1 LETHLR
7 VSRKHVYACS
17 MQVNDAYSPQTPI
30 EGVMHAFTRIGRRL
44 KAKQPG
50 DTIDHSAHIVLFA
63 LRCNGA
69 LRLSDLAGQLELDAS
84 TASRH
89 VRSLEQL
96 GLVRRSPDP
105 DDGRAFRVELTEE
118 GIEQWE
124 TSARRRMELL
134 SAAMEGWSDEDVQT
148 FERLMTRF
156 ADGVAAL
163 TEAPSS
169 AAWADKGWAA
179 VAPRLRPSGPAGRRT
194 DQDSATGGDPAGS
207 ENHDKNLESTR

>member
-1 LETHLR
+1 
-7 VSRKHVYACS
+7 
-17 MQVNDAYSPQTPI
+17 MQVNDAYTPQTPI

-50 DTIDHSAHIVLFA
+50 DTLDHSAHIVMFA

-69 LRLSDLAGQLELDAS
+69 LRLSDLAGKLELDAS

-96 GLVRRSPDP
+96 GLIRRSPDP
-105 DDGRAFRVELTEE
+105 DDGRAFRVELTEQ

-124 TSARRRMELL
+124 ASARHRMELL
-134 SAAMEGWSDEDVQT
+134 SAAMEGWSEEDVQT

-156 ADGVAAL
+156 ADGVAAR
-163 TEAPSS
+163 TDAPSS

-179 VAPRLRPSGPAGRRT
+179 VAPRLQSAAAERRT
-194 DQDSATGGDPAGS
+194 DKDSAAGSDPAAR
-207 ENHDKNLESTR
+207 ENTDNNLESTR

>member
-1 LETHLR
+1 
-7 VSRKHVYACS
+7 
-17 MQVNDAYSPQTPI
+17 MQVNDAYTPQTPI

-50 DTIDHSAHIVLFA
+50 DTIDHSAHVVLFA

-69 LRLSDLAGQLELDAS
+69 LRLSDLAARLELDAS

-105 DDGRAFRVELTEE
+105 DDGRAFRVELTEQ
-118 GIEQWE
+118 GLEQWE
-124 TSARRRMELL
+124 ASARHRMELL
-134 SAAMEGWSDEDVQT
+134 STAMEGWSEEDVQT

-156 ADGVAAL
+156 ADGVTAN

-179 VAPRLRPSGPAGRRT
+179 VAPRLQPKAPAERST
-194 DQDSATGGDPAGS
+194 DPNDSAAGGDPAAR
-207 ENHDKNLESTR
+207 ENTDKNLESTR

>member
-1 LETHLR
+1 
-7 VSRKHVYACS
+7 
-17 MQVNDAYSPQTPI
+17 MQVNDAYTPQTPI

-50 DTIDHSAHIVLFA
+50 DTLDHSAHIVLFA

-69 LRLSDLAGQLELDAS
+69 LRLSDLAGKLELDAS

-96 GLVRRSPDP
+96 GLIRRSPDP
-105 DDGRAFRVELTEE
+105 DDGRAFRVELTEQ

-124 TSARRRMELL
+124 ASARHRMELL
-134 SAAMEGWSDEDVQT
+134 SAAMEGWSEEDVQT

-156 ADGVAAL
+156 ADGVAAR

-179 VAPRLRPSGPAGRRT
+179 VAPRLQSAAAERRT
-194 DQDSATGGDPAGS
+194 DTDSATGSDPAAR
-207 ENHDKNLESTR
+207 ENNDNNLESTR

>member
-1 LETHLR
+1 
-7 VSRKHVYACS
+7 
-17 MQVNDAYSPQTPI
+17 MQVNDAYTPQTPI

-50 DTIDHSAHIVLFA
+50 DQLDHSAHVVLFA

-69 LRLSDLAGQLELDAS
+69 LRLSDLAGKLELDAS

-96 GLVRRSPDP
+96 GLIRRSPDP
-105 DDGRAFRVELTEE
+105 DDGRAFRVELTEQ

-124 TSARRRMELL
+124 ASARHRMELL
-134 SAAMEGWSDEDVQT
+134 SAAMEGWSEEDVQT

-156 ADGVAAL
+156 ADGVAAR

-169 AAWADKGWAA
+169 SAWADKGWAA
-179 VAPRLRPSGPAGRRT
+179 VAPRLQSAAAQRRT
-194 DQDSATGGDPAGS
+194 EPDSATGSDPAAR
-207 ENHDKNLESTR
+207 ENNDDNLESTR

>member
-1 LETHLR
+1 
-7 VSRKHVYACS
+7 
-17 MQVNDAYSPQTPI
+17 
-30 EGVMHAFTRIGRRL
+30 MHAFTRIGRRL

-50 DTIDHSAHIVLFA
+50 DTIDHSAHVVLFA

-69 LRLSDLAGQLELDAS
+69 QRLSDLATRLELDAS
-84 TASRH
+84 TTSRH

-105 DDGRAFRVELTEE
+105 ADGRAFRVELTEQ

-124 TSARRRMELL
+124 AGARHRMELL

-156 ADGVAAL
+156 ADGVTAL
-163 TEAPSS
+163 TEAPTS

-179 VAPRLRPSGPAGRRT
+179 VAPRLRQSAPAERST
-194 DQDSATGGDPAGS
+194 EDSAAGGDPVS
-207 ENHDKNLESTR
+207 RENTDNNLESTR

>member
-1 LETHLR
+1 
-7 VSRKHVYACS
+7 
-17 MQVNDAYSPQTPI
+17 MQVNDAYTPQTPI

-50 DTIDHSAHIVLFA
+50 DTLDHSAHVVLFA

-69 LRLSDLAGQLELDAS
+69 LRLSDLAGKLELDAS

-96 GLVRRSPDP
+96 GLIRRSPDP
-105 DDGRAFRVELTEE
+105 DDGRAFRVELTEQ

-124 TSARRRMELL
+124 ASARHRMELL
-134 SAAMEGWSDEDVQT
+134 SAAMEGWSEEDVQT

-156 ADGVAAL
+156 ADGVAAR

-179 VAPRLRPSGPAGRRT
+179 VAPRLQSAAAQRRT
-194 DQDSATGGDPAGS
+194 EQDSAPGSDPAAR
-207 ENHDKNLESTR
+207 ENNDNNLESTR

>member
-1 LETHLR
+1 MH
-7 VSRKHVYACS
+7 
-17 MQVNDAYSPQTPI
+17 VNDAYAPQTPV
-30 EGVMHAFTRIGRRL
+30 EGVLHAFTRVGRRL

-50 DTIDHSAHIVLFA
+50 DTMDHSAHVVLFA

-69 LRLSDLAGQLELDAS
+69 LRLSDLAGRLELDAS

-89 VRSLEQL
+89 VRALEQL
-96 GLVRRSPDP
+96 GLIRRSPDP
-105 DDGRAFRVELTEE
+105 DDGRAFRVELTEQ

-156 ADGVAAL
+156 ADGIAAH

-179 VAPRLRPSGPAGRRT
+179 VAPRLRPDRSAERST
-194 DQDSATGGDPAGS
+194 DTDSATGGDPAGH
-207 ENHDKNLESTR
+207 ENNDNNLESTR

>member
-1 LETHLR
+1 
-7 VSRKHVYACS
+7 
-17 MQVNDAYSPQTPI
+17 MQVNDAYTPQTPI

-50 DTIDHSAHIVLFA
+50 DTLDHSAHVVLFA

-69 LRLSDLAGQLELDAS
+69 LRLSDLAGKLELDAS

-96 GLVRRSPDP
+96 GLIRRSPDP
-105 DDGRAFRVELTEE
+105 DDGRAFRVELTEQ

-124 TSARRRMELL
+124 ASARHRMELL
-134 SAAMEGWSDEDVQT
+134 NAAMEGWSEEDVQT

-156 ADGVAAL
+156 ADGVAAR

-179 VAPRLRPSGPAGRRT
+179 VAPRLQSAAAERRT
-194 DQDSATGGDPAGS
+194 EQDSATGSDPAAR
-207 ENHDKNLESTR
+207 ENNDNNLESTR

>member
-1 LETHLR
+1 
-7 VSRKHVYACS
+7 
-17 MQVNDAYSPQTPI
+17 MQVNDAYAPQTPI

-50 DTIDHSAHIVLFA
+50 DTIDHSAHVVLFA

-69 LRLSDLAGQLELDAS
+69 LRLSDLAARLELDAS

-105 DDGRAFRVELTEE
+105 DDGRAFRVELTEQ
-118 GIEQWE
+118 GVEQWE
-124 TSARRRMELL
+124 ASARHRMELL
-134 SAAMEGWSDEDVQT
+134 SAAMEGWSEEDVQT

-156 ADGVAAL
+156 ADGVTAL
-163 TEAPSS
+163 TEAPTS

-179 VAPRLRPSGPAGRRT
+179 VAPRLHRPAPAERRT
-194 DQDSATGGDPAGS
+194 EDSAAGGDPDGS
-207 ENHDKNLESTR
+207 ANHDNNLESTR

>member
-1 LETHLR
+1 
-7 VSRKHVYACS
+7 
-17 MQVNDAYSPQTPI
+17 MQVNDAYTPETPI

-50 DTIDHSAHIVLFA
+50 DTIDHSAHVVLFA

-69 LRLSDLAGQLELDAS
+69 LRLSDLAARLELDAS
-84 TASRH
+84 TTSRH

-105 DDGRAFRVELTEE
+105 DDGRAFRVELTEQ
-118 GIEQWE
+118 GVEQWE
-124 TSARRRMELL
+124 ASARHRMELL
-134 SAAMEGWSDEDVQT
+134 SAAMEGWSEDDVQT

-179 VAPRLRPSGPAGRRT
+179 VAPRLRGSTPAERRT
-194 DQDSATGGDPAGS
+194 EHQDSAPGSDPAAR
-207 ENHDKNLESTR
+207 ENTDNNLESTR

>member
-1 LETHLR
+1 
-7 VSRKHVYACS
+7 
-17 MQVNDAYSPQTPI
+17 MQVNDAYIPETPI

-50 DTIDHSAHIVLFA
+50 DTIDHSAHVVLFA

-69 LRLSDLAGQLELDAS
+69 LRLSDLAARLELDAS
-84 TASRH
+84 TTSRH

-105 DDGRAFRVELTEE
+105 DDGRAFRVELTEQ
-118 GIEQWE
+118 GVEQWE
-124 TSARRRMELL
+124 ASARHRMELL
-134 SAAMEGWSDEDVQT
+134 SAAMEGWSEEDVQT

-169 AAWADKGWAA
+169 GAWADKGWAA
-179 VAPRLRPSGPAGRRT
+179 VAPRLQQPAPAERST
-194 DQDSATGGDPAGS
+194 DKDSTAGGDPADS
-207 ENHDKNLESTR
+207 VNNDNNLESTR

>member
-1 LETHLR
+1 
-7 VSRKHVYACS
+7 
-17 MQVNDAYSPQTPI
+17 MQVNDAYAPQTPI

-50 DTIDHSAHIVLFA
+50 DTLDHSAHVVLFA

-69 LRLSDLAGQLELDAS
+69 LRLSDLAARLELDAS
-84 TASRH
+84 TTSRH

-105 DDGRAFRVELTEE
+105 DDGRAFRVELTEQ
-118 GIEQWE
+118 GVEQWE
-124 TSARRRMELL
+124 ASARHRMELL
-134 SAAMEGWSDEDVQT
+134 SAAMEGWSEEDVQT

-156 ADGVAAL
+156 ADGVAAH

-169 AAWADKGWAA
+169 ATWADKGWAE
-179 VAPRLRPSGPAGRRT
+179 VAPRLQSAAAQRRT
-194 DQDSATGGDPAGS
+194 EQDSAPGSDPAAR
-207 ENHDKNLESTR
+207 ENNDNNLESTR

>member
-1 LETHLR
+1 
-7 VSRKHVYACS
+7 
-17 MQVNDAYSPQTPI
+17 MQVNDAYTPQTPI

-69 LRLSDLAGQLELDAS
+69 LRLSDLAGKLELDAS

-96 GLVRRSPDP
+96 GLIRRSPDP
-105 DDGRAFRVELTEE
+105 DDGRAFRVELTEQ

-124 TSARRRMELL
+124 ASARHRMELL
-134 SAAMEGWSDEDVQT
+134 SAAMEGWSEEDVQT

-156 ADGVAAL
+156 ADGVAAR

-179 VAPRLRPSGPAGRRT
+179 VAPRLQSAAAQRRT
-194 DQDSATGGDPAGS
+194 DKDSAPGSDPAAR
-207 ENHDKNLESTR
+207 ENNDNNLESTR

>member
-1 LETHLR
+1 
-7 VSRKHVYACS
+7 
-17 MQVNDAYSPQTPI
+17 MQVNDAYIPETPI

-69 LRLSDLAGQLELDAS
+69 LRLSDLAARLELDAS
-84 TASRH
+84 TTSRH

-105 DDGRAFRVELTEE
+105 DDGRAFRVELTEQ
-118 GIEQWE
+118 GVEQWE
-124 TSARRRMELL
+124 ASARHRMELL
-134 SAAMEGWSDEDVQT
+134 SAAMEGWSEEDVQT

-163 TEAPSS
+163 TEPPSS

-179 VAPRLRPSGPAGRRT
+179 VAPRLGRSAPAGRRT
-194 DQDSATGGDPAGS
+194 EQDSAADGPNTDNTAVPR
-207 ENHDKNLESTR
+207 ENTDNNLESTR

>member
-1 LETHLR
+1 
-7 VSRKHVYACS
+7 
-17 MQVNDAYSPQTPI
+17 MQVNDAYAPQTPI

-50 DTIDHSAHIVLFA
+50 DTIDHSAHVVLFA

-69 LRLSDLAGQLELDAS
+69 LRLSDLAARLELDAS
-84 TASRH
+84 TTSRH

-105 DDGRAFRVELTEE
+105 DDGRAFRVELTEQ
-118 GIEQWE
+118 GVEQWE
-124 TSARRRMELL
+124 TSARHRMELL
-134 SAAMEGWSDEDVQT
+134 SAAMEGWSEEDVQT

-169 AAWADKGWAA
+169 AAWAEKGWAA
-179 VAPRLRPSGPAGRRT
+179 VAPRLHQPARAERST
-194 DQDSATGGDPAGS
+194 DTDSTAGGDPDGS
-207 ENHDKNLESTR
+207 ANHDNNLESTR